1 MIREREVFCFEPD
14 LVSDLIGVRWHG
26 SCCLVQGF
34 FCLLPFLRC
43 LSGSV
48 VDELDCGWWIRKFH
62 RNSRGVPQECF
73 YWGDACRGVRIIVV
87 YRRGYR

>member
-1 MIREREVFCFEPD
+1 MFCFEPD
-14 LVSDLIGVRWHG
+14 LISSLIRVRWYR

-48 VDELDCGWWIRKFH
+48 INELDGGWWIREF
-62 RNSRGVPQECF
+62 RCDSRGVP
-73 YWGDACRGVRIIVV
+73 
-87 YRRGYR
+87 